1 LASFDANM
9 KDSYAGL
16 NIGDIIDYQ
25 DEYKGLIIFHMDG
38 VETKF
43 REITGIIK
51 RVPSPDKYE

>member
-1 LASFDANM
+1 M

-16 NIGDIIDYQ
+16 NIGDIMDYQ
-25 DEYKGLIIFHMDG
+25 DEYKGLIIFHVDG